1 MDTRCRYRNWLG
13 YVTGVFG
20 FVSVMVLVACGP
32 SQPESGETE
41 SNALPDPGS
50 QTLKLTFGVYTSDS
64 ATEMVKQFAP
74 ILEALDSDLGELL
87 GERVQT
93 NLRVASTYEGG
104 VDDLVSGRVDFARM
118 GPASYVMAKEL
129 DDGIRIIA
137 IESKRGSKFF
147 QGVFCVHADSPIQEI
162 EDLKGERFAFGDPR
176 STIGRFLAQQL
187 LVEHG
192 IRSEDLAG
200 FDYLG
205 RHDKVGMA
213 VGRKKYAAG
222 ALKEST
228 FKKLAAAGEPI
239 RAIASF
245 PNVTKPW
252 IARPGMSPEIFQA
265 LQQVLLGMDDALAL
279 KSLKKDGFLI
289 GTDADYNAIREAI
302 ESSRAFDS

>member
-1 MDTRCRYRNWLG
+1 
-13 YVTGVFG
+13 
-20 FVSVMVLVACGP
+20 
-32 SQPESGETE
+32 
-41 SNALPDPGS
+41 
-50 QTLKLTFGVYTSDS
+50 
-64 ATEMVKQFAP
+64 
-74 ILEALDSDLGELL
+74 LGEPV
-87 GERVQT
+87 RT
-93 NLRVASTYEGG
+93 TLRVASTYEGG

-129 DDGIRIIA
+129 NEGIRIIA
-137 IESKRGSKFF
+137 IESKKGSKFF
-147 QGVFCVHADSPIQEI
+147 QGVLCVHLDSSIRDI
-162 EDLKGERFAFGDPR
+162 EDLNGERFAFGDSR

-192 IRSEDLAG
+192 IRADDLAG

-228 FKKLAAAGEPI
+228 FKKLVAAGEPI

-252 IARPGMSPEIFQA
+252 ISKAGMSPEVFAAIQEA
-265 LQQVLLGMDDALAL
+265 LLKMDDVLAL
-279 KSLKKDGFLI
+279 KALKKDGFMI
-289 GTDADYNAIREAI
+289 GVDADYDAIREAI
-302 ESSRAFDS
+302 KSSRSFDS